1 MKGGLAPDF
10 RFSIILNYWCP
21 LSMKDHHNK
30 VWHESPLLDGIMIRQ
45 AAAQQPQLV
54 FLIICWIDSERELS
68 WQDIMDGLRSRAG
81 SVQCPGHF
89 WIRHSLCWPRRVTG
103 GSQAWLWPGL
113 SAPAATCCQRRES
126 QSPKVGRD
134 MTHQRFTFKQLTQ
147 TDAVYN
153 CLASILAAQN
163 WCLVHWTLLYK
174 CLSYKI

>member
-1 MKGGLAPDF
+1 
-10 RFSIILNYWCP
+10 
-21 LSMKDHHNK
+21 MKDHHNK

-81 SVQCPGHF
+81 SVPAISACAGPGG
-89 WIRHSLCWPRRVTG
+89 WLEAARHDSGPGSQPRRPLVVRG
-103 GSQAWLWPGL
+103 E
-113 SAPAATCCQRRES
+113 RES

-153 CLASILAAQN
+153 C
-163 WCLVHWTLLYK
+163 
-174 CLSYKI
+174 